1 MTQGIHNQDMYKRA
15 GVDIEAG
22 NEAAKRYAK
31 LAASTMKEGV
41 LGALGGFSGGF
52 QLDLTRYPEPVL
64 FTGTDGVGTKLKI
77 AFATQIHNTIGIDCV
92 AMCVNDVL
100 TSGAEPL
107 LFLDYLSTGR
117 LDVNVAEAVVAG
129 VAAGCEQAGCALVG
143 GETAEMPGMYAPG
156 EYDVAGFTVGVANKR
171 SVIDGSEIQEGDA
184 VIGLC
189 SNGVHS
195 NGFSLIR
202 KVVEEAGL
210 SFEDPLPFDDDLPF
224 AEAGPVKDNEPVE
237 DNAAGANVSAST
249 GKLAGERLGE
259 VLLQP
264 TRIYVQPVLKLLQD
278 VQVQG
283 MAHITG
289 GGLIENIPRVLPEGL
304 GVELS
309 RKTWQVPAVFLW
321 LQEQAGMSFTEAAR
335 VWNQGIGYIVIV
347 REEAAA
353 KAVQVLMEQ
362 GEKAQVIGRVTS
374 GDGVTFS
381 D

>member
-1 MTQGIHNQDMYKRA
+1 MYKEA

-41 LGALGGFSGGF
+41 LGALGGFAGGF

-77 AFATQIHNTIGIDCV
+77 AFAMQVHNTIGIDCV

-107 LFLDYLSTGR
+107 LFLDYLSTGS

-129 VAAGCEQAGCALVG
+129 VATGCEQAGCALVG

-156 EYDVAGFTVGVANKR
+156 EYDLAGFTVGVANKSR
-171 SVIDGSEIQEGDA
+171 VVDGSSIQAGDA
-184 VIGLC
+184 VIGLA

-195 NGFSLIR
+195 NGYSLVR

-210 SFEDPLPFDDDLPF
+210 GFEDPAPF
-224 AEAGPVKDNEPVE
+224 ADDVRVKAAAPLQMDEQAESHEGPADTNAGSGNADTGNAVVK
-237 DNAAGANVSAST
+237 
-249 GKLAGERLGE
+249 LGE
-259 VLLQP
+259 VLLRP

-278 VQVQG
+278 VEVQG

-304 GVELS
+304 GVDLS
-309 RKTWQVPAVFLW
+309 RKSWQVPAVFSW
-321 LQEQAGMSFTEAAR
+321 LQDKAGMGFTEAAR

-347 REEAAA
+347 RQEVAA
-353 KAVQVLMEQ
+353 KAAEILAQQ
-362 GEKAQVIGRVTS
+362 GEQAQIIGRVTA

-381 D
+381 E